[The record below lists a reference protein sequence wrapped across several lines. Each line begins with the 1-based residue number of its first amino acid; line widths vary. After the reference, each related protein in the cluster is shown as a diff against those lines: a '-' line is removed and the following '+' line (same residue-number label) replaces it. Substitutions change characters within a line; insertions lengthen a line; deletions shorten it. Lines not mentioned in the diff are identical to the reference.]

1 MLTEL
6 VHRASVRDAR
16 DFSVHF
22 LCGGLSACV
31 ATLAVHPVDV
41 LRTRFAAQGEP
52 RVSGQVRKGV
62 PEGWAGEGWG
72 PFSLEGTKL
81 GDGDSGLQV
90 LQPVPETVTALGTRQ
105 GAQSLLRGHRTWRG
119 KRTSTK
125 WPSSEAQPF
134 RASSEGGSL
143 RYSCQHLGASVKRA
157 SLPGATFPSATLGL
171 CSALRYP
178 QAGRV
183 SPAGPLQKIEYMSN
197 RSILKKNRPRSPCI
211 KIAC

>member
-62 PEGWAGEGWG
+62 PERWGGVPGWG

-81 GDGDSGLQV
+81 GERSGGLQA
-90 LQPVPETVTALGTRQ
+90 LQPVPETVAALSTRQ
-105 GAQSLLRGHRTWRG
+105 GAHSLLRGRRTWRG
-119 KRTSTK
+119 KRTNTK

-134 RASSEGGSL
+134 RASSEGESL
-143 RYSCQHLGASVKRA
+143 QYSCQHLGASVKRA
-157 SLPGATFPSATLGL
+157 SLPGADFSISPPWSVRCLVVPT
-171 CSALRYP
+171 
-178 QAGRV
+178 GRQ
-183 SPAGPLQKIEYMSN
+183 SQPHWTPA
-197 RSILKKNRPRSPCI
+197 KNI
-211 KIAC
+211 